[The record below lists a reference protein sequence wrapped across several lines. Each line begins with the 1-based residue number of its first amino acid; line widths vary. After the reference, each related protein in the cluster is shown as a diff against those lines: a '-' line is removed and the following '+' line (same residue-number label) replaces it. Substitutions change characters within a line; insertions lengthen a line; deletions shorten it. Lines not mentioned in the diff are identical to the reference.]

1 MQNQFRCSCPCTSA
15 LDIVGDK
22 WTLVIIKDMI
32 LLNKRTFKDFSES
45 DEAIATNILSS
56 RLNMLLEYEIIRKEK
71 LSDNKQKNI
80 YILTQKGLNLTP
92 VIIDLMIWSDGNLRE
107 NHSTLALVP
116 TVQLDSVKNDK
127 EGYISMLIENYKKKN
142 WIQHSA

>member
-1 MQNQFRCSCPCTSA
+1 
-15 LDIVGDK
+15 
-22 WTLVIIKDMI
+22 
-32 LLNKRTFKDFSES
+32 
-45 DEAIATNILSS
+45 
-56 RLNMLLEYEIIRKEK
+56 ML
-71 LSDNKQKNI
+71 
-80 YILTQKGLNLTP
+80 
-92 VIIDLMIWSDGNLRE
+92 WSDGNLRE